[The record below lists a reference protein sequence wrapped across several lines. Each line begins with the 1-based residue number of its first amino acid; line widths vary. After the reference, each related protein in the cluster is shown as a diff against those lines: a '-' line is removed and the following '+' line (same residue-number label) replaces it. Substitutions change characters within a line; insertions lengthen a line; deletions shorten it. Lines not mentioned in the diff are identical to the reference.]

1 MNLNDWKQ
9 KYLEHCQVQRNLAV
23 LTLKAY
29 RRDINDFIA
38 FLKQHHSTTHVES
51 ITDTIIGQFFVD
63 QFSQNISP
71 KSLARYR
78 SSLNS
83 LFAYILHNKGIVS
96 NPVEL
101 VSTPK
106 MGSKLPEVLDVDT
119 VNRLLNIPIES
130 EIAARDK
137 AIIELFYSSG
147 LRLSE
152 LSNLYW
158 LNLDFE
164 QALVTVTGKGNKQR
178 LIPVGKHALIAL
190 EHWRPIGKLWD
201 ISESGYVFISKRGG
215 QFKQR
220 SIQARIKYW
229 AQRMG
234 LWERVYPHLLRHSF
248 ASHVLE
254 SSGNLRA
261 VQEMLGHVDISST
274 QIYTHLNFQH
284 LAKVYDKAH
293 PRARKKTGFLKTSG
307 DNKSGL

>member
-9 KYLEHCQVQRNLAV
+9 QYLEYCEVLRNLAA

-29 RRDINDFIA
+29 ERDIEAFIA
-38 FLKQHHSTTHVES
+38 FHELSKPNLLAKDVNS
-51 ITDTIIGQFFVD
+51 DD
-63 QFSQNISP
+63 ISAFLVNEYQSKISA

-78 SSLNS
+78 SSIKN
-83 LFAYILHNKGIVS
+83 LFAYILHKKGIKS

-101 VSTPK
+101 VNTPK
-106 MGSKLPEVLDVDT
+106 IRNKLPEVLDVDT
-119 VNRLLNIPIES
+119 VSRLVNIPLES
-130 EIAARDK
+130 EISIRDK

-158 LNLDFE
+158 FNIDFA
-164 QALVTVTGKGNKQR
+164 QALITVLGKGNKQR
-178 LIPVGKHALIAL
+178 MIPIGKHALNAL
-190 EHWRPIGKLWD
+190 KQWMPMSRLWD
-201 ISESGYVFISKRGG
+201 VQSTGYVFISKRAT
-215 QFKQR
+215 QLKQR

-229 AQRMG
+229 AQRQG

-261 VQEMLGHVDISST
+261 VQEMLGHVDISTT

-293 PRARKKTGFLKTSG
+293 PRARKKR
-307 DNKSGL
+307 

>member
-1 MNLNDWKQ
+1 MSLTEWKL
-9 KYLEHCQVQRNLAV
+9 KYLEYCKVQRNLAV

-29 RRDINDFIA
+29 GRDIDAFID
-38 FLKQHHSTTHVES
+38 FLKQQHNNTSVEFV
-51 ITDTIIGQFFVD
+51 TDTIVSQFLVE
-63 QFSQNISP
+63 QYSQNISP

-78 SSLNS
+78 SSLNN
-83 LFAYILHNKGIVS
+83 LFAFILHNKGIS
-96 NPVEL
+96 NNPIEL
-101 VSTPK
+101 VNTPK
-106 MGSKLPEVLDVDT
+106 IGSKLPEVLDVDT
-119 VNRLLNIPIES
+119 VSRLLNIPAES
-130 EIAARDK
+130 EIAIRDK

-158 LNLDFE
+158 FNLDFE

-178 LIPVGKHALIAL
+178 LVPVGRHALQAL
-190 EHWRPIGKLWD
+190 DKWKSIGKLWD
-201 ISESGYVFISKRGG
+201 VGETGFVFISKRGG

-220 SIQARIKYW
+220 SIQARIKFW
-229 AQRMG
+229 AQRQG

-261 VQEMLGHVDISST
+261 VQEMLGHADISTT

-293 PRARKKTGFLKTSG
+293 PRARKK
-307 DNKSGL
+307 

>member
-1 MNLNDWKQ
+1 MNLNDWKVQ
-9 KYLEHCQVQRNLAV
+9 YLEYCEVLRNLAA

-29 RRDINDFIA
+29 ERDIEAFIA
-38 FLKQHHSTTHVES
+38 FHQLSKPDLLANDVSS
-51 ITDTIIGQFFVD
+51 DD
-63 QFSQNISP
+63 ISAFLVNEYQSKISA

-78 SSLNS
+78 SSIKN
-83 LFAYILHNKGIVS
+83 LFAYILHKKGIKS

-106 MGSKLPEVLDVDT
+106 IRNKLPEVLDVDT
-119 VNRLLNIPIES
+119 VCMLVNIPLES
-130 EIAARDK
+130 EIAIRDK

-158 LNLDFE
+158 FNIDLA
-164 QALVTVTGKGNKQR
+164 QALITVLGKGNKQR
-178 LIPVGKHALIAL
+178 MVPVGKHAVNAL
-190 EHWRPIGKLWD
+190 KQWMPISKLWD
-201 ISESGYVFISKRGG
+201 VQSTNHIFISKRAT
-215 QFKQR
+215 QLKQR

-229 AQRMG
+229 AQRQG

-261 VQEMLGHVDISST
+261 VQEMLGHVDISTT

-293 PRARKKTGFLKTSG
+293 PRARKKR
-307 DNKSGL
+307 

>member
-1 MNLNDWKQ
+1 MSLSEWKL
-9 KYLEHCQVQRNLAV
+9 KYLEYCKIQRNLAA

-29 RRDINDFIA
+29 GRDINAFIE
-38 FLKQHHSTTHVES
+38 FLHQQHGAPSVELV
-51 ITDTIIGQFFVD
+51 TDTMVSQFLVE
-63 QFSQNISP
+63 QYSLNISP

-78 SSLNS
+78 SSLNN
-83 LFAYILHNKGIVS
+83 LFAYILQNKGINN

-101 VSTPK
+101 VNTPK
-106 MGSKLPEVLDVDT
+106 IGRKLPEVLDVDT
-119 VNRLLNIPIES
+119 VSRLLNIPAES
-130 EIAARDK
+130 EIAIRDK

-158 LNLDFE
+158 FNVDVE

-190 EHWRPIGKLWD
+190 EQWKSIGKLWD
-201 ISESGYVFISKRGG
+201 VGETGYVFISKRGG

-229 AQRMG
+229 AQRQG

-261 VQEMLGHVDISST
+261 VQEMLGHADISTT

-293 PRARKKTGFLKTSG
+293 PRARKKPSHLKSPK
-307 DNKSGL
+307 NS

>member
-9 KYLEHCQVQRNLAV
+9 QYLEYCEVLRNLAA

-29 RRDINDFIA
+29 ERDIEAFIA
-38 FLKQHHSTTHVES
+38 FHELSKPNLLAKDVNS
-51 ITDTIIGQFFVD
+51 DD
-63 QFSQNISP
+63 ISAFLVNEYQSKISA

-78 SSLNS
+78 SSIKN
-83 LFAYILHNKGIVS
+83 LFAYILHKKGIKS

-101 VSTPK
+101 VNTPK
-106 MGSKLPEVLDVDT
+106 IRNKLPEVLDVDT
-119 VNRLLNIPIES
+119 VSRLVNIPLES
-130 EIAARDK
+130 EISIRDK

-158 LNLDFE
+158 FNIDFA
-164 QALVTVTGKGNKQR
+164 QALITVLGKGNKQR
-178 LIPVGKHALIAL
+178 MIPIGKHALNAL
-190 EHWRPIGKLWD
+190 KQWMPMSRLWD
-201 ISESGYVFISKRGG
+201 VQSTGYVFISKRAT
-215 QFKQR
+215 QLKQR

-229 AQRMG
+229 AQRQG

-261 VQEMLGHVDISST
+261 VQEMLGHVDISTT

-284 LAKVYDKAH
+284 LAKVYDKTH
-293 PRARKKTGFLKTSG
+293 PRARKKR
-307 DNKSGL
+307 

>member
-9 KYLEHCQVQRNLAV
+9 QYLEYCEVLRNLAA

-29 RRDINDFIA
+29 ERDIEAFIA
-38 FLKQHHSTTHVES
+38 FHELSKPNLLAKDVNS
-51 ITDTIIGQFFVD
+51 DD
-63 QFSQNISP
+63 ISAFLVNEYQSKISA

-78 SSLNS
+78 SSIKN
-83 LFAYILHNKGIVS
+83 LFAYILHKKGIKS

-101 VSTPK
+101 VNTPK
-106 MGSKLPEVLDVDT
+106 IRNKLPEVLDVDT
-119 VNRLLNIPIES
+119 VSRLVNIPLES
-130 EIAARDK
+130 EISIRDK

-158 LNLDFE
+158 FNIDFA
-164 QALVTVTGKGNKQR
+164 QALITVLGKGNKQR
-178 LIPVGKHALIAL
+178 MIPIGKHALNAL
-190 EHWRPIGKLWD
+190 KQWMPVSRLWD
-201 ISESGYVFISKRGG
+201 VQSTGYVFISKRAT
-215 QFKQR
+215 QLKQR

-229 AQRMG
+229 AQRQG

-261 VQEMLGHVDISST
+261 VQEMLGHVDISTT

-284 LAKVYDKAH
+284 LAKVYDKTH
-293 PRARKKTGFLKTSG
+293 PRARKNRGK
-307 DNKSGL
+307 

>member
-1 MNLNDWKQ
+1 MNLNDWKL
-9 KYLEHCQVQRNLAV
+9 KYLEYCQVQRNLAA

-29 RRDINDFIA
+29 ERDISAFIDF
-38 FLKQHHSTTHVES
+38 LQQQHNNPSVELVS
-51 ITDTIIGQFFVD
+51 DTIVSQFLVE
-63 QFSQNISP
+63 QYSQNISP

-78 SSLNS
+78 SSLNN
-83 LFAYILHNKGIVS
+83 LFAFILHNKGIS
-96 NPVEL
+96 NNPVEL
-101 VSTPK
+101 VNTPK
-106 MGSKLPEVLDVDT
+106 IGSKLPEVLDVDT
-119 VNRLLNIPIES
+119 VSRLLNIPAES
-130 EIAARDK
+130 EISIRDK
-137 AIIELFYSSG
+137 AVIELFYSSG

-158 LNLDFE
+158 FNVDFE

-190 EHWRPIGKLWD
+190 EQWISIGKLWD
-201 ISESGYVFISKRGG
+201 VGETGYVFISKRGG

-229 AQRMG
+229 AQRQG

-261 VQEMLGHVDISST
+261 VQEMLGHADISTT
-274 QIYTHLNFQH
+274 QIYTHLDFQH

-293 PRARKKTGFLKTSG
+293 PRARKKQVK
-307 DNKSGL
+307 KK

>member
-9 KYLEHCQVQRNLAV
+9 KYLEYCQVQRNLAV

-29 RRDINDFIA
+29 RRDIDDFIA
-38 FLKQHHSTTHVES
+38 FLKQHHNTTHVES

-78 SSLNS
+78 SSLNN

-101 VSTPK
+101 VNTPK
-106 MGSKLPEVLDVDT
+106 IGSKLPEVLDVDT
-119 VNRLLNIPIES
+119 VSRLLKIPIES

-158 LNLDFE
+158 FNIDFE

-190 EHWRPIGKLWD
+190 EYWKPMGKLWD
-201 ISESGYVFISKRGG
+201 VGETGHVFISKRGG
-215 QFKQR
+215 QLKQR

-229 AQRMG
+229 AQRQG

-293 PRARKKTGFLKTSG
+293 PRARKK
-307 DNKSGL
+307 